1 VTVLLVTDPRF
12 VDHDT
17 GRRHPESPAR
27 LGAVLDAVHGAILDG
42 ALVPAEPRLATPAE
56 LGAVHH
62 SEMLVRI
69 AEACAAG
76 ARLDPDTLAVPA
88 SWDAARLA
96 AGAGL
101 SAVDR
106 LAAGEHDAAF
116 CVVRPPGHHATRSTP
131 MGFCLMNNIAVT
143 ARALVDRGERVLIA
157 DVDAHHGNGTQD
169 VFYDDPRVLFVSW
182 HQWPLYPGTG
192 RMEENGSGA
201 GVGTTIN
208 IPLPPGATGDRYR
221 RALDDVVT
229 AAVATF
235 APTWMLISAGFD
247 GHRDDP
253 LTSLG
258 LTSGDYAAV
267 LATLVTLVPKGRV
280 VAFLEGGYDLDALG
294 RCAAACVQVLA
305 GVLPET
311 EPQTAG
317 GPGGAA
323 VDRLEAHWHDDSGIS
338 AGR

>member
-27 LGAVLDAVHGAILDG
+27 LAAVLDALDGAVLDG
-42 ALVPAEPRLATPAE
+42 ALVPAEPRLATAAE

-62 SEMLVRI
+62 AEMLTRVE
-69 AEACAAG
+69 AACAAG
-76 ARLDPDTLAVPA
+76 SRLDADTVAVPA

-101 SAVDR
+101 TAVER
-106 LAAGEHDAAF
+106 LDQGGLDAAF
-116 CVVRPPGHHATRSTP
+116 CVVRPPGHHATPTTP

-143 ARALVDRGERVLIA
+143 AKSLADRGERVMIA
-157 DVDAHHGNGTQD
+157 DVDAHHGNGTQE

-192 RMEENGSGA
+192 ALEDTGA
-201 GVGTTIN
+201 GPGVGTTIN

-221 RALDDVVT
+221 RALDDVVG
-229 AAVATF
+229 AAVADF
-235 APTWMLISAGFD
+235 DPTWLLISAGFD

-267 LATLVTLVPKGRV
+267 LSTLVPLVGRGRV
-280 VAFLEGGYDLDALG
+280 VAFLEGGYDLGALG
-294 RCAAACVQVLA
+294 LCAAACV
-305 GVLPET
+305 GVLTGEPVWV
-311 EPQTAG
+311 EPQTTG
-317 GPGGAA
+317 GPGGTA
-323 VDRLEAHWHDDSGIS
+323 VDRLEAQWLADSGTS
-338 AGR
+338 G